1 MEKIS
6 KNYRILNMYQRL
18 CSGKCLNKQEEAKQF
33 GVDER
38 SIQRDIDDIRAFLME
53 QTDNSGDSRQVV
65 YDRSRKGYVLTGAEQ
80 ALMSNDE
87 ILAVSKI
94 LLESRAFTKKE
105 IKEILDSP
113 NFNQEEAVAQQIK
126 LLELQYKH
134 IGELISFAREI
145 QTKGVKIMNFEVFD
159 AKEIEQYKAEV
170 KSKWGNSK
178 AYQEY
183 EQRAVS
189 DSEHNY
195 LKFANEIMSLFTE
208 LGAMKQLPPTDKA
221 VQEKVVALQAY
232 INENFYTCSNDILKE
247 LGEMY
252 VCDDRFKKNIDC
264 FGGEGTA
271 EFVRDAISIYCDK

>member
-1 MEKIS
+1 
-6 KNYRILNMYQRL
+6 MYDDTALSRL
-18 CSGKCLNKQEEAKQF
+18 QN
-33 GVDER
+33 
-38 SIQRDIDDIRAFLME
+38 
-53 QTDNSGDSRQVV
+53 
-65 YDRSRKGYVLTGAEQ
+65 
-80 ALMSNDE
+80 
-87 ILAVSKI
+87 I
-94 LLESRAFTKKE
+94 LLFRELQFPLKE

-159 AKEIEQYKAEV
+159 AKEIGQYKAEV

-195 LKFANEIMSLFTE
+195 LKFANEIMLLFTE

>member
-1 MEKIS
+1 MRTVKE
-6 KNYRILNMYQRL
+6 
-18 CSGKCLNKQEEAKQF
+18 
-33 GVDER
+33 
-38 SIQRDIDDIRAFLME
+38 
-53 QTDNSGDSRQVV
+53 
-65 YDRSRKGYVLTGAEQ
+65 
-80 ALMSNDE
+80 
-87 ILAVSKI
+87 VSKLAGVSVRTLHYYDAIGLLEPTKVTDAGYRMYDDTALSRLQNI
-94 LLESRAFTKKE
+94 LLFRELQFPLKE

-159 AKEIEQYKAEV
+159 AKEIEQY
-170 KSKWGNSK
+170 
-178 AYQEY
+178 
-183 EQRAVS
+183 
-189 DSEHNY
+189 Y

>member
-1 MEKIS
+1 MRTVKE
-6 KNYRILNMYQRL
+6 
-18 CSGKCLNKQEEAKQF
+18 
-33 GVDER
+33 
-38 SIQRDIDDIRAFLME
+38 
-53 QTDNSGDSRQVV
+53 
-65 YDRSRKGYVLTGAEQ
+65 
-80 ALMSNDE
+80 
-87 ILAVSKI
+87 VSKLAGVSVRTLHYYDAIGLLEPTKVTDAGYRMYDDTALSRLQNI
-94 LLESRAFTKKE
+94 LLFRELQFPLKE

-195 LKFANEIMSLFTE
+195 LKLPMRLCRCSL
-208 LGAMKQLPPTDKA
+208 
-221 VQEKVVALQAY
+221 
-232 INENFYTCSNDILKE
+232 S
-247 LGEMY
+247 
-252 VCDDRFKKNIDC
+252 
-264 FGGEGTA
+264 
-271 EFVRDAISIYCDK
+271 